1 MRFIYSKCP
10 LQNWAFALSGKL
22 QTSGTLALTTLS
34 TLALLCGCAGA
45 VSPSSSSSATYSISG
60 TISPASAGN
69 GTTVSLSGR
78 ASASATGNGSGN
90 YSFSALVNGSYIV
103 TPSRSGYTFSPSAQ
117 TVSVSGSEVSGID
130 FTGAQQTVH
139 SVALSWQASTSQV
152 SGYNVYRGTNDGG
165 PYSKING
172 APVTQLNYMDSS
184 VSSGSAYYYVT
195 TSVDS
200 AGVESGY
207 SNQASAKIP

>member
-1 MRFIYSKCP
+1 
-10 LQNWAFALSGKL
+10 
-22 QTSGTLALTTLS
+22 
-34 TLALLCGCAGA
+34 
-45 VSPSSSSSATYSISG
+45 
-60 TISPASAGN
+60 
-69 GTTVSLSGR
+69 
-78 ASASATGNGSGN
+78 
-90 YSFSALVNGSYIV
+90 
-103 TPSRSGYTFSPSAQ
+103 
-117 TVSVSGSEVSGID
+117 VSGSEVSGID